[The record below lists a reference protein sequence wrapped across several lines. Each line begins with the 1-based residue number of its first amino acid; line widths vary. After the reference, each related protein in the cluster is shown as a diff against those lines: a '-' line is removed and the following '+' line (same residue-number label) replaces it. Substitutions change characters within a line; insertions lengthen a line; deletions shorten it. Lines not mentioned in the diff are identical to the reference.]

1 MEARVSLY
9 SEKIG
14 ELNKFLSKFYNTNLE
29 IEDKLN
35 WEKKFANPIEL
46 ADIIGTF
53 IDNIENYFITMWIS
67 LDSDIFIRISDT
79 NANNVIKYLFE
90 RYPY

>member
-1 MEARVSLY
+1 MEATVSLY

-90 RYPY
+90 RYTY

>member
-14 ELNKFLSKFYNTNLE
+14 ELNKFPSKFYNTNLE
-29 IEDKLN
+29 IENKLN

-67 LDSDIFIRISDT
+67 LDSDIFIKISES

>member
-29 IEDKLN
+29 IENKLN

-46 ADIIGTF
+46 ADIIVTF

-67 LDSDIFIRISDT
+67 LDSDIFIKISES

>member
-1 MEARVSLY
+1 MEATVSLY

-14 ELNKFLSKFYNTNLE
+14 ELNKFLSKFYNTNLK

>member
-1 MEARVSLY
+1 MEATVSLY

>member
-1 MEARVSLY
+1 MEATVSLY

-35 WEKKFANPIEL
+35 WEKKYANPIEL
-46 ADIIGTF
+46 AEIIGTF

>member
-1 MEARVSLY
+1 MEATVSLY

-35 WEKKFANPIEL
+35 WEKKFANQIEL

>member
-1 MEARVSLY
+1 MNVVVTLF
-9 SEKIG
+9 SEKSG
-14 ELNKFLSKFYNTNLE
+14 ELNKFLSNFYNTNLN
-29 IEDKLN
+29 IENKLN

>member
-1 MEARVSLY
+1 MEATVSLY

-67 LDSDIFIRISDT
+67 LDSDIFIKISDT